1 MSGDNGSDALT
12 SSDEEGGNKKLTLAE
27 KRLKWVKWKYL
38 PEHLKAKKKKPAYES
53 SEDED
58 GEGGKI
64 EADNKRR
71 VGE

>member
-38 PEHLKAKKKKPAYES
+38 PEH
-53 SEDED
+53 
-58 GEGGKI
+58 
-64 EADNKRR
+64 
-71 VGE
+71 